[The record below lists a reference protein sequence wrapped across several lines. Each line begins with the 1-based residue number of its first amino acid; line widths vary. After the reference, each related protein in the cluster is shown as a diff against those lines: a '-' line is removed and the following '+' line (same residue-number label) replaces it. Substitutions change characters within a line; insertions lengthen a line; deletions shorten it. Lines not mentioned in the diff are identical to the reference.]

1 MGMRYEHIKTAILVV
16 LVASSLIMTY
26 HIWTYQPSYKVISKN
41 QHLQEVEV
49 SSKSKIE
56 DHILPTEV
64 LYHRNDNHYMSHD
77 EDDVNKWVNE
87 MKKWKFSNVT
97 DVSDAISPDGFLNY
111 VHGSNSI
118 EVLYPDA
125 LPLKTFQQLF
135 HFLKRL
141 CLIKHL
147 TVYSLK
153 LSVHLPFS

>member
-1 MGMRYEHIKTAILVV
+1 M
-16 LVASSLIMTY
+16 
-26 HIWTYQPSYKVISKN
+26 
-41 QHLQEVEV
+41 